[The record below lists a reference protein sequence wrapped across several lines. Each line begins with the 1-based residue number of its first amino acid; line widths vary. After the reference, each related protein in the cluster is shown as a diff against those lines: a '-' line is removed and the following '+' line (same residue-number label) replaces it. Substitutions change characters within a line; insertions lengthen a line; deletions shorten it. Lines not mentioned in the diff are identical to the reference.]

1 MPRLREFVTA
11 PVVIAPR
18 VKRVQRMINDD
29 ARANLTS
36 EYFTDLYQAWQ
47 AKGQAVLETV
57 AMLYPDVFLRVVSS
71 HMPREMHATVTN
83 IKLDRL
89 SNAELE
95 QIIAAGLERGFD
107 GEEAQEDPVR
117 LQQLGTPESV

>member
-1 MPRLREFVTA
+1 MPRARDLVTA

-18 VKRVQRMINDD
+18 VQPVQQMLNDD

-36 EYFTDLYQAWQ
+36 QYFTDMYQAWL
-47 AKGQAVLETV
+47 ARGPAVLETV
-57 AMLYPDVFLRVVSS
+57 AMLYPDVFLRVVAS

-83 IKLDRL
+83 IKLNRL

-95 QIIAAGLERGFD
+95 QVIAAGLERGFA
-107 GEEAQEDPVR
+107 GEEAQEDSTVLQR
-117 LQQLGTPESV
+117 LGP

>member
-1 MPRLREFVTA
+1 
-11 PVVIAPR
+11 
-18 VKRVQRMINDD
+18 
-29 ARANLTS
+29 
-36 EYFTDLYQAWQ
+36 
-47 AKGQAVLETV
+47 
-57 AMLYPDVFLRVVSS
+57 
-71 HMPREMHATVTN
+71 MHATVTN